1 MAVTNFKRKEIT
13 TMKKTM
19 ITIININDDI
29 RRAWPADADPAVVVM
44 PVRRIDK
51 LQLIDGSS
59 QNKNQN
65 QINIE
70 IFEPRLQLK
79 STVIL

>member
-1 MAVTNFKRKEIT
+1 
-13 TMKKTM
+13 MKKTM

-51 LQLIDGSS
+51 LQLIDGSG
-59 QNKNQN
+59 
-65 QINIE
+65 
-70 IFEPRLQLK
+70 
-79 STVIL
+79 

>member
-1 MAVTNFKRKEIT
+1 
-13 TMKKTM
+13 MKKTM

-29 RRAWPADADPAVVVM
+29 RRAWPADADLAVVVM

-59 QNKNQN
+59 
-65 QINIE
+65 
-70 IFEPRLQLK
+70 
-79 STVIL
+79 